1 MKSILTYLKGLFTHK
16 DVFLNIFMCIVWGNM
31 LLGYTRGIINHLPLL
46 NQYTDQVII
55 AIVVIPLFL
64 SIPLLI
70 NKFTLFDY
78 TFFAILIVIYVTN
91 YAIHPENTEYLNKNA
106 YNCLCL
112 ASPMYFWGRIADE
125 KYYKIFTYIS
135 IICIAMSVFYFAHYA
150 QIAKNISDV
159 ASDDN
164 MYAAYNI
171 LPHVTLLLWNSL
183 NRFNILHI
191 VFMIVGVLFLLSCG
205 TRGPLVCL
213 AFFGIIYFIF
223 FINFKFAFLIKGII
237 LSIAGI
243 MLLFLH
249 EIISYMAFMFTGLNL
264 STRILDK
271 FISGELGND
280 SGRSS
285 IKIYFYKILDNS
297 DSITG
302 MGYFA
307 SQRFGYIY
315 PHDIILDFQLSYGYV
330 LGDILLAGISCLCV
344 LAIYYSKTK
353 HERCMIIMMFSFTI
367 IKLFLSST
375 FLTEM
380 FFYALIGYCCKILL
394 DNKNAKIG
402 HE

>member
-1 MKSILTYLKGLFTHK
+1 MKSVLTYLKSLFTHK

-55 AIVVIPLFL
+55 AIVLIPLFL

-78 TFFAILIVIYVTN
+78 TFFAFLIVIYVTN

-112 ASPMYFWGRIADE
+112 ASPMYFWGRTAEE

-135 IICIAMSVFYFAHYA
+135 IICIAMGVFYFAHYA

-223 FINFKFAFLIKGII
+223 FMNFKFAFLIKGII

-271 FISGELGND
+271 IISGELGND

-330 LGDILLAGISCLCV
+330 LGDILLEGICCLCV

>member
-1 MKSILTYLKGLFTHK
+1 MKSVLTYLKSLFTHK

-78 TFFAILIVIYVTN
+78 TFFSFLIVIYVTN

-125 KYYKIFTYIS
+125 KYYKNFTYIS
-135 IICIAMSVFYFAHYA
+135 IICIAMSVSYFAHYA
-150 QIAKNISDV
+150 QIAKNISEV

-164 MYAAYNI
+164 MYVAYNI

-183 NRFNILHI
+183 NKFNIFHI

-223 FINFKFAFLIKGII
+223 FMNFKFAFLIKGII

-249 EIISYMAFMFTGLNL
+249 EIISYIAFMFTGLNL

-285 IKIYFYKILDNS
+285 IKIVFYKILDNS

-302 MGYFA
+302 IGYFG

-330 LGDILLAGISCLCV
+330 LGDILLASICCLCV

-353 HERCMIIMMFSFTI
+353 YERCMIIMMFSFTI

-394 DNKNAKIG
+394 DNKNTKIG
-402 HE
+402 YE

>member
-1 MKSILTYLKGLFTHK
+1 MKSILTYLKSLFTHK

-78 TFFAILIVIYVTN
+78 TFFAFLIVIYVTN
-91 YAIHPENTEYLNKNA
+91 YAIHPENTEYLNNNA

-125 KYYKIFTYIS
+125 KNYKIFTYIS

-150 QIAKNISDV
+150 QIAKNISEV

-164 MYAAYNI
+164 MYVAYNI

-183 NRFNILHI
+183 NKFNILHI

-223 FINFKFAFLIKGII
+223 FMNFKFAFLIKGII

-249 EIISYMAFMFTGLNL
+249 EIISYIAFMFTGLNL

-285 IKIYFYKILDNS
+285 IKIVFYKILDNS

-302 MGYFA
+302 IGYFG

-330 LGDILLAGISCLCV
+330 LGDILLASICCICV

>member
-1 MKSILTYLKGLFTHK
+1 MKSVLTYLKSLFTHK

-78 TFFAILIVIYVTN
+78 TFFSFLIVIYVTN

-112 ASPMYFWGRIADE
+112 ASPMYFWGRNADE

-135 IICIAMSVFYFAHYA
+135 IICISMSVSYFAHYA
-150 QIAKNISDV
+150 QIAKNISEV

-164 MYAAYNI
+164 MYVAYNI

-183 NRFNILHI
+183 NKFNIFHI

-223 FINFKFAFLIKGII
+223 FMNFKFAFLIKGII

-249 EIISYMAFMFTGLNL
+249 EIISYIAFMFTGLNL

-285 IKIYFYKILDNS
+285 IKIVFYKILDNS

-302 MGYFA
+302 IGYFG

-330 LGDILLAGISCLCV
+330 LGDILLASICCLCV

>member
-1 MKSILTYLKGLFTHK
+1 MKSVLTYLKSLFTHK

-78 TFFAILIVIYVTN
+78 TFFAFLIVIYVTN
-91 YAIHPENTEYLNKNA
+91 YAIHPENTEYLNNNA

-125 KYYKIFTYIS
+125 IYYKIFTYIS

-150 QIAKNISDV
+150 QIAKNISEV

-164 MYAAYNI
+164 MYVAYNI

-183 NRFNILHI
+183 NKFNILHI

-223 FINFKFAFLIKGII
+223 FMNFKFAFLIKGII

-249 EIISYMAFMFTGLNL
+249 EIISYIAFMFTGLNL

-285 IKIYFYKILDNS
+285 IKIVFYKILDNS

-302 MGYFA
+302 IGYFG

-330 LGDILLAGISCLCV
+330 LGDILLASICCLCV